1 MILGFLPPEMKSD
14 DTPVTAADRKAE
26 ELIRHVMRSC
36 EMKTVFLKD
45 TIKVILFDIDGV
57 LADVSASY
65 REAIRKTAEKYIGR
79 IISDIEIERL
89 KDEGGFNNDW
99 KLTFEL
105 IKRNVKLNSN
115 ITYEEVKGEFQE
127 RYLGKNN
134 SGLISNENLILNIDV
149 IEKLS
154 KKFSLGIITGRPKEE
169 AEFFLKKNG
178 IYNYFNTI
186 ICKEDV
192 GLNEKPDPFGI
203 LLALKELAETAS
215 NAIYLGDTVD
225 DMAAS
230 TSAGVV
236 GLGVIPP
243 YASDKEKM
251 ENLLLSK
258 GAKFVVRD
266 INKLIE
272 VLNKLKA

>member
-1 MILGFLPPEMKSD
+1 
-14 DTPVTAADRKAE
+14 
-26 ELIRHVMRSC
+26 
-36 EMKTVFLKD
+36 MKTTFLKEN
-45 TIKVILFDIDGV
+45 IKVILFDMDGV

-79 IISDIEIERL
+79 MISDIEIERL

-105 IKRNVKLNSN
+105 IKRNVKFNSN

-127 RYLGKNN
+127 RYLGKSN
-134 SGLISNENLILNIDV
+134 SGLISKENLILNINV
-149 IEKLS
+149 IEKLGQ
-154 KKFSLGIITGRPKEE
+154 KYSLGIITGRPKEE

-186 ICKEDV
+186 ICQEDV
-192 GLNEKPDPFGI
+192 GLNEKPDPLGI
-203 LLALKELAETAS
+203 ILALKELAETPS
-215 NAIYLGDTVD
+215 RAIYLGDTVD
-225 DMAAS
+225 DMTAS

-243 YASDKEKM
+243 YATDKEKL
-251 ENLLLSK
+251 ETLLFSK
-258 GAKFVVRD
+258 GAKLVVRD
-266 INKLIE
+266 INRLIE
-272 VLNKLKA
+272 VLNER

>member
-1 MILGFLPPEMKSD
+1 
-14 DTPVTAADRKAE
+14 
-26 ELIRHVMRSC
+26 
-36 EMKTVFLKD
+36 MKTAFLKD

-79 IISDIEIERL
+79 IISDFEIECL

-105 IKRNVKLNSN
+105 VKRNVKLNSN
-115 ITYEEVKGEFQE
+115 ITYEEVKGEFQK
-127 RYLGKNN
+127 RYLGKSN
-134 SGLISNENLILNIDV
+134 SGLISKETLILNIDV

-154 KKFSLGIITGRPKEE
+154 KKYSLGIITGRPKEE

-192 GLNEKPDPFGI
+192 GLNEKPDPLGI
-203 LLALKELAETAS
+203 ILALRELAETAS
-215 NAIYLGDTVD
+215 SAIYLGDTVD
-225 DMAAS
+225 DMTAS

-236 GLGVIPP
+236 GFGVIPP
-243 YASDKEKM
+243 YATDKDKLET
-251 ENLLLSK
+251 LLFSK

-272 VLNKLKA
+272 VLSELKS

>member
-1 MILGFLPPEMKSD
+1 
-14 DTPVTAADRKAE
+14 
-26 ELIRHVMRSC
+26 
-36 EMKTVFLKD
+36 MKTMLFRD
-45 TIKVILFDIDGV
+45 AIKVILFDIDGV

-65 REAIRKTAEKYIGR
+65 REAIRKTAEKFIGR
-79 IISDIEIERL
+79 IISDIEIDRL
-89 KDEGGFNNDW
+89 KHEGGFNNDW

-105 IKRNVKLNSN
+105 VKRNVKSNSD

-149 IEKLS
+149 IEKLG
-154 KKFSLGIITGRPKEE
+154 KQYSLGIITGRPKEE

-178 IYNYFNTI
+178 IYHYFNTI
-186 ICKEDV
+186 ICREDV

-203 LLALKELAETAS
+203 LLALKELAEIPS

-225 DMAAS
+225 DMTAS
-230 TSAGVV
+230 TAAGVV

-243 YASDKEKM
+243 YATDKEKL

-258 GAKFVVRD
+258 GAKLVVRD
-266 INKLIE
+266 INTLIE
-272 VLNKLKA
+272 VLNELKA

>member
-1 MILGFLPPEMKSD
+1 MKN
-14 DTPVTAADRKAE
+14 
-26 ELIRHVMRSC
+26 I
-36 EMKTVFLKD
+36 FLKD

-65 REAIRKTAEKYIGR
+65 REAIRKTAEKFIGR

-115 ITYEEVKGEFQE
+115 ITYEKVKDEFQK
-127 RYLGKNN
+127 RYLGKSN
-134 SGLISNENLILNIDV
+134 SGLISKENLILNIDV
-149 IEKLS
+149 IEELS
-154 KKFSLGIITGRPKEE
+154 RKYSLGIITGRPREE

-178 IYNYFNTI
+178 IYALFKTI

-192 GLNEKPDPFGI
+192 GLNEKPDPLGI
-203 LLALKELAETAS
+203 ILALKELAETPS
-215 NAIYLGDTVD
+215 SAIYLGDTVD
-225 DMAAS
+225 DVTAS
-230 TSAGVV
+230 TSAGVI

-243 YASDKEKM
+243 YVTDKEKL
-251 ENLLLSK
+251 ENLLFSK
-258 GAKFVVRD
+258 GAKFVLRD

-272 VLNKLKA
+272 VLKELEC